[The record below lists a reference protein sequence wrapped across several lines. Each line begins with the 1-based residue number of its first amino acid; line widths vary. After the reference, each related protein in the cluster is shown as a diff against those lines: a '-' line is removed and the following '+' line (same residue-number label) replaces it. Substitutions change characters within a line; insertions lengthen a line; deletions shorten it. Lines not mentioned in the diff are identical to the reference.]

1 MWTQLIAAAAVFLFH
16 QGQHIL
22 APGKQQVINLP
33 LAQHGHV
40 MSVTVTGAGSGDLD
54 CYLLVNHGH
63 IITKDEGNADSC
75 YLGMYVGTDEPIKL
89 WIVNRGE
96 YATQYQ
102 VRVEE

>member
-16 QGQHIL
+16 QGQHTL

-40 MSVTVTGAGSGDLD
+40 MSVAVTGSGSGNLD
-54 CYLLVNHGH
+54 CYLLVNHR
-63 IITKDEGNADSC
+63 IVTKDEGNSDSC

-89 WIVNRGE
+89 WIVNHSD
-96 YATQYQ
+96 YKTQYQ
-102 VRVEE
+102 VKVEE